1 MRLVSSSSATVTVS
15 AGACNEC
22 GFARSTVS
30 LEEVSDAARCAAG
43 LPSDAERTGNT
54 GSLAWRHKSGIE
66 TDLGVGVQRVDSEEL
81 VVAFASVLFN
91 QACAWRWPSV
101 ACSSW

>member
-1 MRLVSSSSATVTVS
+1 MRLVSSSSATVS

-30 LEEVSDAARCAAG
+30 LEEGSDAARCAAG
-43 LPSDAERTGNT
+43 LPSDAERTGST
-54 GSLAWRHKSGIE
+54 GSVAWRRKSGGE
-66 TDLGVGVQRVDSEEL
+66 SERAQRVDCEEL

-91 QACAWRWPSV
+91 QAFA
-101 ACSSW
+101 

>member
-1 MRLVSSSSATVTVS
+1 MSSSSATVS

-30 LEEVSDAARCAAG
+30 LEEGSDAARCAAG
-43 LPSDAERTGNT
+43 LPSDAERTGST
-54 GSLAWRHKSGIE
+54 GSVAWRRKSGGVE
-66 TDLGVGVQRVDSEEL
+66 SDLGVGVQRVDSEEL

-91 QACAWRWPSV
+91 QAFA
-101 ACSSW
+101 